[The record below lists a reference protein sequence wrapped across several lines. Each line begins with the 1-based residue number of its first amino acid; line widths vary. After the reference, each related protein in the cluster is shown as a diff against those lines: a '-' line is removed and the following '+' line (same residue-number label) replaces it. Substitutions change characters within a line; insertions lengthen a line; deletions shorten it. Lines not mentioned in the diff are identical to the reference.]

1 MFIMLVRAGSMG
13 GCGGG
18 VTPPQEL
25 SLAIYSVKFDFW
37 SVKLCYEV
45 LY

>member
-1 MFIMLVRAGSMG
+1 MITSSGPVPWG
-13 GCGGG
+13 GVGG